1 MKAKKKSSKITLI
14 ILLTAVF
21 LFIVYNIVW
30 GLVIQNK
37 YGVYITGM
45 DEIYALRTYAIADK
59 DGYTYNVKIPDY
71 LSYTGNLGVQ
81 PSSGGECALL
91 IWPGIGK
98 ETEFG
103 VFIPTENG
111 RMRAVKLTRD
121 GTPLENAPDEV
132 VLLVE
137 QNRDKI
143 DTLFE
148 KAEEMWGGLY

>member
-1 MKAKKKSSKITLI
+1 MKTKKKSSKTTLI
-14 ILLTAVF
+14 ILLTVVF

-45 DEIYALRTYAIADK
+45 DEIYSLRTYAIADK

-103 VFIPTENG
+103 VFIPAENG

-121 GTPLENAPDEV
+121 GTPLEMRQMKLFF
-132 VLLVE
+132 LLS
-137 QNRDKI
+137 KTAI
-143 DTLFE
+143 
-148 KAEEMWGGLY
+148 K